1 MNKSFLRKI
10 AVLSAVVLASSTLFF
25 GCGGDRPSV
34 EGESLPE
41 LVVASDYYAPYIYR
55 DEKGDFVGIDVELIT
70 EICKHVGLKP
80 VFRHIDWS
88 GKNEVLSSG
97 GADCLCGSFSLT
109 GREDEYSWTLPYMN
123 SRQVVAVPQDSDIYW
138 ISDLK
143 DKRVAVQATTK
154 PDEIF
159 SGKKNEKIVVPKL
172 KELNCFPDITYI
184 VAALNGGF
192 VDAIAG
198 HEVVLRE
205 YMKSSSVKIR
215 ILEEPL
221 LEVEIGLAF
230 LKNTHHEII
239 EKMNSAIYILR
250 NNGYLARLVS
260 SYGLDPDAYLVN
272 YEKA

>member
-1 MNKSFLRKI
+1 M
-10 AVLSAVVLASSTLFF
+10 ASSTLFF

-215 ILEEPL
+215 ILEDVKTDLTEDEFLSMLPEEIDPIGISETKVKNCLVRYFLYKNEIVITEVRPL
-221 LEVEIGLAF
+221 PEEEILQRC
-230 LKNTHHEII
+230 L
-239 EKMNSAIYILR
+239 
-250 NNGYLARLVS
+250 
-260 SYGLDPDAYLVN
+260 
-272 YEKA
+272 